1 MEFKLEKKPEK
12 YRHEI
17 KYPID
22 TRQLETLK
30 VRIPAVIPLDSHVGK
45 KGYYEIRSLYFDD
58 LHNRCYYENENGT
71 DPREKFRIRIYNGS
85 TERIRLELKRKERG
99 KTLKTSCSLTKGQ
112 CENLMLGKG
121 IPWQEAESSP
131 LLRKFFLWQE
141 LYGLK
146 PKVIVEYDRIP
157 FICQEGNVRITL
169 DLNIRCSDR
178 AEDFLRE
185 KILTRPIMPLG
196 QNLLEVKYDEFLPDY
211 INHSIQMRG
220 LKQTTFSKYYLCRK
234 FGASYNYSREYRI

>member
-1 MEFKLEKKPEK
+1 METKLEKKPEQ
-12 YRHEI
+12 YRHEM

-22 TRQLETLK
+22 RRQLETLK
-30 VRIPAVIPLDSHVGK
+30 VRIPAVIPLDSHVGE

-58 LHNRCYYENENGT
+58 YDNRCYYENENGT

-85 TERIRLELKRKERG
+85 PECIRLELKRKERG
-99 KTLKTSCSLTKGQ
+99 KTLKTSCTLTKGQ
-112 CENLMLGKG
+112 CENLMLGRG
-121 IPWQEAESSP
+121 ISWQESQSNP

-141 LYGLK
+141 LNGLK
-146 PKVIVEYDRIP
+146 PRVIVEYDRIP
-157 FICQEGNVRITL
+157 FICPEGNVRITL

-178 AEDFLRE
+178 IEDFLRE
-185 KILTRPIMPLG
+185 KILTRPIMPVG

-211 INHSIQMRG
+211 INRSIQMRG

-234 FGASYNYSREYRI
+234 FGASHRYSRENSI

>member
-1 MEFKLEKKPEK
+1 MNKKENKKPDQ

-22 TRQLETLK
+22 RRQLETLK
-30 VRIPAVIPLDSHVGK
+30 ARLPAVVSLDSHVGE

-58 LHNRCYYENENGT
+58 YENRCYYENENGT

-85 TERIRLELKRKERG
+85 TDRIRLELKQKKRG
-99 KTLKTSCSLTKGQ
+99 KTLKKSCPLTREQ
-112 CENLMLGKG
+112 VERLMNGEILS
-121 IPWQEAESSP
+121 WEESEEEP
-131 LLRKFFLWQE
+131 LLRKFYLWQE
-141 LYGLK
+141 LRGLL

-157 FICQEGNVRITL
+157 FICRDGNVRITL
-169 DLNIRCSDR
+169 DMNIRASSRLD
-178 AEDFLRE
+178 DFLNER
-185 KILTRPIMPLG
+185 LAARPIMSVG

-220 LKQTTFSKYYLCRK
+220 LRQATFSKYYLCRRY
-234 FGASYNYSREYRI
+234 AANYI